1 MPGLAHRLF
10 HEHGRVIDNRH
21 ISMVEVFTAL
31 LPEAKEMDMAVGY
44 FLFSGLEQV
53 YEPLQK
59 LIKAGGTVRILMGS
73 RTTSVTAEMLRE
85 GHEFK
90 TAEER
95 LIEELRTLSAEDA
108 RTAVA
113 WRFSEWISQGQVEVR
128 VYVGDANYFHAKS
141 YLLYRSQG
149 RQNPYD
155 GFAIVG
161 SSNFS
166 KSGLLGNTELNTVSQ
181 DNFGALSRWFRD
193 VWESDEV
200 KDFSE
205 DLLDIIDEFAP
216 TPSESTVDYPHPKD
230 TYAVFARHFAARE
243 LEEID
248 GSFMESLYK
257 HQAVGVSE
265 MKLRLE
271 LFGTGCLCD
280 GVGLGKTRTAA
291 ATLMAMDSESAL
303 IVAPAKLHDQ
313 WINELDV
320 VGVPQS
326 RYRLIGKEWLSRQKL
341 GDLRQFLHHDLI
353 VVDEAHQ
360 GLKSDR
366 TSLYRNL
373 AFIKA
378 HSPKNV
384 RGLLLTATPW
394 NNSRSDVFNLG
405 RLFLN
410 RGAVTNQS
418 PYHKYLLFSARR
430 ASKAIETD
438 DRAFAAF
445 WRDLFLQRT
454 RKTFGGQGVTF
465 ARRNFPVVQ
474 ITYEPIKEKAF
485 AVNYRRIGDLR
496 LPYMHPVRYLDQAR
510 DDEDFSLDRLKL
522 LFLKR
527 ADSSWPAFRS
537 TLTSIMDKL
546 ESLQEDLTKIKNARD
561 IIKEAFS
568 EWLRLKYELD
578 GDAMR
583 PGESKPDGE
592 LEDIFDYERISWQNR
607 ERYRRKMETRLNR
620 ITHNEAMVV
629 VDKMMEH
636 CNRDL
641 DLLEEIRLDLEAAF
655 ERKDEKYEAVGS
667 AVKDCLEA
675 GEKVL
680 LITQFRDT
688 AVAYY
693 ERLLKEPSLSQ
704 YRMALVTGVKED
716 WKIGR
721 QSQESRENILERFSP
736 IAKGKPEYAGTPEE
750 VDLVIGTETLAIGQN
765 LQDARVLMNLDLPF
779 NPMNLEQRIGRIDR
793 PRQDGQV
800 SEVDIYTF
808 PSMPVIE
815 SELKMMERL
824 RRKLEGIYQDTQFDD
839 LVLPHYQEF
848 LQRVLQARKTDS
860 SFVEAMV
867 ERTVEDALVPIVVEE
882 HSLGY
887 VEAQQRMR
895 KAILDEPSVSLDSFV
910 LNDVSLS
917 RSGKTTAVVKI
928 CLRDVNGREIEQY
941 FKPIM
946 VDEEIKTDLVAVEE
960 AWHNAKL
967 EPIRDART
975 CPKDVVEREKRR
987 VEEKLM
993 EEFLRAEVQRY
1004 NEILQSQTRLEK
1016 SLTDSR
1022 VRKVIADIQDAIQ
1035 GVNKEWIARQIR
1047 AAGYHPK
1054 SIRNLIKSME
1064 IIDLRYDH
1072 EEAEAVNDLYTDL
1085 DRLWGNYGEYYEL
1098 FVEKAEVMDEEE
1110 RSVLSTARMASY
1122 DHSSLEWV
1130 VGNLQGVP
1138 EHPKLFYSGT
1148 DGTVTTG
1155 SRKEVSY

>member
-53 YEPLQK
+53 YQPLQE
-59 LIKAGGTVRILMGS
+59 LIDAGGTVRILMGS
-73 RTTSVTAEMLRE
+73 RTTHVTAEMLRE
-85 GHEFK
+85 GHELR
-90 TAEER
+90 TAEDFI
-95 LIEELRTLSAEDA
+95 IEELRAMRAEDS

-113 WRFSEWISQGQVEVR
+113 WRFSEWISQGQVKVR

-181 DNFGALSRWFRD
+181 DNFGALSRWFME

-205 DLLDIIDEFAP
+205 DLLHIIDEFAP
-216 TPSESTVDYPHPKD
+216 TPSDLIVYYPHPKD
-230 TYAVFARHFAARE
+230 TYAVFARHFVARE
-243 LEEID
+243 LEKIE
-248 GSFMESLYK
+248 GSFMKTLYR
-257 HQAVGVSE
+257 HQAIGVSE

-313 WINELDV
+313 WINELDI
-320 VGVPQS
+320 VGVPRT
-326 RYRLIGKEWLSRQKL
+326 RYQLIGKEWLSRQQL
-341 GDLRQFLHHDLI
+341 TNLRQFLHHDLI

-360 GLKSDR
+360 GLKNNR

-373 AFIKA
+373 TFIKA

-465 ARRNFPVVQ
+465 ARRSFPVVQ

-510 DDEDFSLDRLKL
+510 DDDDFSLDRLKL

-537 TLTSIMDKL
+537 TLTSIIDKL
-546 ESLQEDLTKIKNARD
+546 ESLQEDLTKIKNAGD
-561 IIKEAFS
+561 IKEAFS
-568 EWLRLKYELD
+568 EWLRRKYELD
-578 GDAMR
+578 GDATL
-583 PGESKPDGE
+583 PGELRADGE
-592 LEDIFDYERISWQNR
+592 LEGIFDYERISWQNR
-607 ERYRRKMETRLNR
+607 ERYRRKMEKRLGR
-620 ITHNEAMVV
+620 ITQNEAVVV

-636 CNRDL
+636 CSRDL
-641 DLLEEIRLDLEAAF
+641 ELLEEIRLDLEAAF
-655 ERKDEKYEAVGS
+655 ERKDEKYEAVRS

-704 YRMALVTGVKED
+704 YRMGLVTGVKED

-721 QSQESRENILERFSP
+721 QSQESREDILERFSP
-736 IAKGKPEYAGTPEE
+736 IAKGTPEYAGTPEE
-750 VDLVIGTETLAIGQN
+750 IDLVIGTETLAIGQN

-860 SFVEAMV
+860 SYVEAMV
-867 ERTVEDALVPIVVEE
+867 ERTVEDSMVPIVAEE
-882 HSLGY
+882 HSVDY

-895 KAILDEPSVSLDSFV
+895 QAILDEPSVSLDSFV

-928 CLRDVNGREIEQY
+928 CLRDINGRDIEQY
-941 FKPIM
+941 LKPVM
-946 VDEEIKTDLVAVEE
+946 VSEEIKTDLVAVEE
-960 AWHNAKL
+960 AWHKAKL
-967 EPIRDART
+967 ETIRDART
-975 CPKDVVEREKRR
+975 CPKDVVEREKGS
-987 VEEKLM
+987 VEEKLK
-993 EEFLRAEVQRY
+993 EDFLRAEVQRY

-1035 GVNKEWIARQIR
+1035 GVNKELIARRIQD
-1047 AAGYHPK
+1047 AGYHPK
-1054 SIRNLIKSME
+1054 SIRNLVKSMQ
-1064 IIDLRYDH
+1064 IIDLRYDY

-1098 FVEKAEVMDEEE
+1098 FVEKAEIMDEEE

-1122 DHSSLEWV
+1122 DNSSLEWV

-1138 EHPKLFYSGT
+1138 EQPTLFYSKP
-1148 DGTVTTG
+1148 DGTLITG
-1155 SRKEVSY
+1155 SRREVSY